1 MATGFAVTGRSLT
14 GGTLDMRLPTDVQ
27 GPKLVGGRIHTR
39 GFCKRRPVWAPYHA
53 GDAGGRETRK
63 DHQGNVD
70 RREERPGANHA
81 GLQRPDEGGPA
92 KSVEEGGRSRG
103 AKQKRGAC
111 CRLANGRHHPR
122 SSLRFF
128 LAVTCPE
135 KAVSERH
142 IYRRRFLPSILT
154 GTAEAL
160 TDTRVFLRRKKHH

>member
-27 GPKLVGGRIHTR
+27 GPKLVGGRIHTM

-92 KSVEEGGRSRG
+92 KSVEEGGPVTGGKAETQGLLSTRQRPSPP
-103 AKQKRGAC
+103 KIQ
-111 CRLANGRHHPR
+111 
-122 SSLRFF
+122 SSFF
-128 LAVTCPE
+128 
-135 KAVSERH
+135 
-142 IYRRRFLPSILT
+142 PSCY
-154 GTAEAL
+154 
-160 TDTRVFLRRKKHH
+160 VP

>member
-1 MATGFAVTGRSLT
+1 
-14 GGTLDMRLPTDVQ
+14 MRLPTDVQ

-53 GDAGGRETRK
+53 GDAGGRETQK

-70 RREERPGANHA
+70 RREERPGVNHA

-92 KSVEEGGRSRG
+92 KSVEEGGQSRG

-142 IYRRRFLPSILT
+142 IYRRRFS
-154 GTAEAL
+154 AEYFNWNCRGLDGHTCFPEAEKAS
-160 TDTRVFLRRKKHH
+160 LRSLKKDGIGCV